1 MPTTKEAVDVPQAFT
16 AETEIVPAA
25 APKLTVIAFE
35 LVGVDVIVALGGTDH
50 VQLVFAMLETEY
62 VIDVELGQMT
72 VEPLIAPITGGTP
85 FTITCTVFEF
95 IDPPHAVDETV

>member
-1 MPTTKEAVDVPQAFT
+1 LVAPLALRVTELPTQIVDVFGVTVNVIGGFMPTTKEAVDVPQAFT

-50 VQLVFAMLETEY
+50 V
-62 VIDVELGQMT
+62 
-72 VEPLIAPITGGTP
+72 
-85 FTITCTVFEF
+85 
-95 IDPPHAVDETV
+95 

>member
-1 MPTTKEAVDVPQAFT
+1 
-16 AETEIVPAA
+16 
-25 APKLTVIAFE
+25 
-35 LVGVDVIVALGGTDH
+35 
-50 VQLVFAMLETEY
+50 MLETEY